1 MKKLELNIPESIDL
15 DDQEAKMLLAS
26 SLYEKGKVTL
36 GQGAEMVGLSKTTFL
51 ELLINYGV
59 PLINHSVSE
68 LDSDIE
74 NAKDKTYQN

>member
-36 GQGAEMVGLSKTTFL
+36 GQGAEMVGLSKTTFM
-51 ELLINYGV
+51 ELLKNYGV
-59 PLINHSVSE
+59 PVINHPVSE
-68 LDSDIE
+68 LDSDTE
-74 NAKDKTYQN
+74 NAKDYSN